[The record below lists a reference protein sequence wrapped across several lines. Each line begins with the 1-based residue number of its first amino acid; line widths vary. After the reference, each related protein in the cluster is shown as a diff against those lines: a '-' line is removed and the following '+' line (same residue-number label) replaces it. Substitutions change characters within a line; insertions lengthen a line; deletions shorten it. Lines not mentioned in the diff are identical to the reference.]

1 MANYSNVGPAID
13 DRFRKSMNV
22 HSQMNS
28 IIDLAEKQIAAISK
42 EMKAEDQYN
51 QEVVFQMY
59 FIEIMLQSMYND
71 LYHHLD
77 GKYKEAVMMG
87 IFRLRQMTFNV
98 NEQWEDLRRTFD

>member
-1 MANYSNVGPAID
+1 MSYYEVD
-13 DRFRKSMNV
+13 DQMRKAMYV
-22 HSQMNS
+22 RIQTTA
-28 IIDLAEKQIAAISK
+28 IIDSAEKQIAAISK

-71 LYHHLD
+71 LYHHLE

-98 NEQWEDLRRTFD
+98 NEQWEDLRRTF